1 MDLINETN
9 SRIQEIL
16 DNLENVKR
24 EYEEKIEQNKQT
36 IQAEVKK
43 SQQFKDEFYE
53 AKAKVEKMNSDI
65 EGFQSDYQNLVDK
78 FKDDELA
85 NILIAAN
92 KEISAKIE
100 ERKRKILRDREA
112 MNELVKKAE
121 SVKAKLVKLT
131 AEKKALELC
140 LRKILDAYF
149 YYSDSLNSILTYTAG
164 HADNLS
170 NGIADIDTIVAK
182 AFELDEQELE
192 KHTGETKDIST
203 SQEIETTEVVEEA
216 AIEKVEEKIEE
227 AVQEIEAPKE
237 ETIDTDFQNI
247 YLDTIVLDEVDD
259 EAEKNKGEDFSQDII
274 IPELETDA
282 SIDRKNKKNKK
293 NKKNRDLDDLI
304 NADDS
309 LDD

>member
-16 DNLENVKR
+16 DNLAKIKR
-24 EYEEKIEQNKQT
+24 EYEEKIAQNKQT
-36 IQAEVKK
+36 IQTEVQK
-43 SQQFKDEFYE
+43 SQQYKDEFYE

-65 EGFQSDYQNLVDK
+65 EGFQNDYQNLVDK

-100 ERKRKILRDREA
+100 ERKRKILKDREA

-121 SVKAKLVKLT
+121 NVKAKLVKLT

-149 YYSDSLNSILTYTAG
+149 YYTDSLNKILTYSAG
-164 HADNLS
+164 HSDNLS
-170 NGIADIDTIVAK
+170 SGIADIDAIIADT
-182 AFELDEQELE
+182 FELDEKEI
-192 KHTGETKDIST
+192 KD
-203 SQEIETTEVVEEA
+203 QKVFEEEIQVPA
-216 AIEKVEEKIEE
+216 QEKVEEPAHIEE
-227 AVQEIEAPKE
+227 EKVEPIKTEEEIPQEK
-237 ETIDTDFQNI
+237 TVDTDFQNI
-247 YLDTIVLDEVDD
+247 YLDTIVLDEV
-259 EAEKNKGEDFSQDII
+259 EEHTEKVDANHNNSISENEDI
-274 IPELETDA
+274 A
-282 SIDRKNKKNKK
+282 NKKNKK
-293 NKKNRDLDDLI
+293 NKKNKNKNNDLEAII
-304 NADDS
+304 NSDDS